1 MRAVVLSSI
10 LATAA
15 LLTLPLQQAVA
26 ADAAP
31 AAAVA
36 AVPGPGPQE
45 LIQKVAND
53 LLKDLDA
60 DRESYRKDPKKLR
73 GLVDKHLLPY
83 FDVDYSARLVLG
95 KYWRTATDAQRKRFV
110 DGFYQSLMR
119 NYGNA
124 MVDFTADRLSI
135 LPYKGDPAAT
145 TATVRT
151 QIKRDNGAPVS
162 VNYSVHAT
170 PKGWL
175 AWDVVIEG
183 VSYVKNFRTDF
194 GSEIEQKG
202 LDAVIERLEA
212 QNASGAPDPAVTAG
226 AKPGKAG

>member
-1 MRAVVLSSI
+1 MRAVILGSI
-10 LATAA
+10 LAIAALVSLPVAPASAADTAA
-15 LLTLPLQQAVA
+15 A
-26 ADAAP
+26 AAP
-31 AAAVA
+31 AV
-36 AVPGPGPQE
+36 VPGPGPQE
-45 LIQKVAND
+45 LMQKVAND
-53 LLKDLDA
+53 LLRDLDA

-73 GLVDKHLLPY
+73 ALVDKHLLPH

-110 DGFYQSLMR
+110 DAFYQSLMR

-124 MVDFTADRLSI
+124 MVDFTADRLTI
-135 LPYKGDPAAT
+135 LPFKGDPVAT

-151 QIKRDNGAPVS
+151 EIKRDNGAPVS

-175 AWDVVIEG
+175 AWDVIIEG

-202 LDAVIERLEA
+202 LDAVIQRLEA
-212 QNASGAPDPAVTAG
+212 QNASGAPDPAVTG
-226 AKPGKAG
+226 AKPAAKGG